1 MATDIEKA
9 QKQRLPAT
17 VAEIRQF
24 IAPLATDQEAYI
36 FLRYCQAQD
45 LNPFAKDAYLIKYDA
60 KAPAAIVIGIQALL
74 KRAAHNK
81 TFKGYQSGVVVT
93 DKTGTRQEI
102 EGSLVDANTE
112 LVGGWCELYRSDWP
126 HPLKVVVALKEY
138 NKRQAQWIEKP
149 ATMIEK
155 VALAQALRRAFPED
169 IGQLYEQ
176 GLSVEVMDTEDM
188 PRPMAFLPPQAT
200 QEADPDGTHSND
212 EAWPQTEASVASILT
227 TCPAHGETWLEGKG
241 GSLWHKMP
249 KGQELCS
256 LSRILGAK
264 FQGVREE
271 LQPDW
276 NKEQTDDWLK
286 KQLGGTWSKLTP
298 QQMLDA
304 PERLLAAF
312 PHPAPTPD
320 TVSAPEI
327 AVASTLDPPQGPR
340 EASAQGA
347 QRPQPQIWTQTT
359 FDAWGKQQGKTA
371 IEVETVLSKYLAA
384 ERQTWTQMQALCA
397 AAWGLELFPEQQ
409 GTP

>member
-1 MATDIEKA
+1 MATDIEKVP
-9 QKQRLPAT
+9 KQSLPAT
-17 VAEIRQF
+17 IAEIRQF

-45 LNPFAKDAYLIKYDA
+45 LNPFAKDAYLIKYDS

-74 KRAAHNK
+74 KRASHNK
-81 TFKGYQSGVVVT
+81 AFKGYQSGVVVT
-93 DKTGTRQEI
+93 DKAGTRQEV

-126 HPLKVVVALKEY
+126 HPLRVVVALKEY

-155 VALAQALRRAFPED
+155 VALAQALRRAFPEEV
-169 IGQLYEQ
+169 GQLYEQ
-176 GLSVEVMDTEDM
+176 GFQVEVVEPEDM
-188 PRPMAFLPPQAT
+188 PRPTAFLPHQAT
-200 QEADPDGTHSND
+200 QEADPGGTPPNG
-212 EAWPQTEASVASILT
+212 EAWPQTEAEVTSILT

-271 LQPDW
+271 LKPDW

-298 QQMLDA
+298 QQMLEA
-304 PERLLAAF
+304 PERLKAAF
-312 PHPAPTPD
+312 SQPAPTPGAAE
-320 TVSAPEI
+320 TPEI
-327 AVASTLDPPQGPR
+327 AVAQSPQPEKATQEPP
-340 EASAQGA
+340 
-347 QRPQPQIWTQTT
+347 PQIWTQTT
-359 FDAWGKQQGKTA
+359 FDAWVKEQGKRA
-371 IEVETVLSKYLAA
+371 IEVETVLSKYKAA

-397 AAWGLELFPEQQ
+397 AAWGQEPLDAWIEERTKRGLEI
-409 GTP
+409 